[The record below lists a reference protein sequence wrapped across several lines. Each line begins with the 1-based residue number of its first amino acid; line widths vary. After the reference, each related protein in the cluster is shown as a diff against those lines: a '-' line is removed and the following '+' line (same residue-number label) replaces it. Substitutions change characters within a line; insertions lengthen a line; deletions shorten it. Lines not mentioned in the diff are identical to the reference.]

1 MGTVKT
7 KRIDPEDNYLPIAN
21 DSALERRVAEADL
34 TYDAKSQ
41 EASLGNER
49 LNRHRK
55 AVSMIAGLWQ
65 DREVGPVDGI
75 EYQDQ
80 LRAAW

>member
-7 KRIDPEDNYLPIAN
+7 KRIDSEDNYLPIAGT
-21 DSALERRVAEADL
+21 AAKEAMIAEAEIP
-34 TYDAKSQ
+34 YDAGTQ
-41 EASLGNER
+41 EAQLKEER
-49 LNRHRK
+49 LNRHRR

-65 DREVGPVDGI
+65 DRELGPVDGI